1 MRVRALELVDSYQ
14 SLVNPRVALPDPI
27 ARLTGLREQ
36 ELRHAPSVTTVLRR
50 FLDFQPA
57 ETSG

>member
-1 MRVRALELVDSYQ
+1 MRVRALELVDSYH